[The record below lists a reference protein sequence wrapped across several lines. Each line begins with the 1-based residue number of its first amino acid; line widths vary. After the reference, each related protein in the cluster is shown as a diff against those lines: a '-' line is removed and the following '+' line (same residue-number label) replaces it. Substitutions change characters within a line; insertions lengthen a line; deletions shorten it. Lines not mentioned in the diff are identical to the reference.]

1 MIYACIVLSLLLS
14 LSVYKNI
21 RLGLIILR
29 VEDSI
34 EECMDVID
42 EKYSAMSE
50 ILKRPLFYDSPEV
63 KAVVKDIR
71 AVRDSLHNVALSL
84 AKNIVEEEEKTES
97 GA

>member
-1 MIYACIVLSLLLS
+1 MIYVCIVLSLLLS

-42 EKYSAMSE
+42 EKYSSMSE

-71 AVRDSLHNVALSL
+71 SVRDSLHNVALSL
-84 AKNIVEEEEKTES
+84 AKHIVEEEEKTES
-97 GA
+97 AT

>member
-1 MIYACIVLSLLLS
+1 MIYVCIVLSLLLF

-21 RLGLIILR
+21 RLGMIILR

-42 EKYSAMSE
+42 EKYSSMSE

-71 AVRDSLHNVALSL
+71 SVRDSLHNVALSL

-97 GA
+97 AT

>member
-1 MIYACIVLSLLLS
+1 MLSLLLS

-42 EKYSAMSE
+42 EKYSSMSE

-71 AVRDSLHNVALSL
+71 SVRDSLHNVALSL

-97 GA
+97 AT

>member
-1 MIYACIVLSLLLS
+1 MIYVCIVLSLLLS

-42 EKYSAMSE
+42 EKYSSMSE

-71 AVRDSLHNVALSL
+71 SVRDSLHNVALSL
-84 AKNIVEEEEKTES
+84 ARNIVEEEEKTES
-97 GA
+97 AT

>member
-1 MIYACIVLSLLLS
+1 
-14 LSVYKNI
+14 
-21 RLGLIILR
+21 

-42 EKYSAMSE
+42 EKYSTMSE

-71 AVRDSLHNVALSL
+71 SVRDSLHNVALSL

-97 GA
+97 AT

>member
-42 EKYSAMSE
+42 EKYSTMSE

-71 AVRDSLHNVALSL
+71 SVRDSLHNVALSL

-97 GA
+97 AT

>member
-1 MIYACIVLSLLLS
+1 MIYVCIVLSLLLS

-42 EKYSAMSE
+42 EKYSSMSE

-71 AVRDSLHNVALSL
+71 SVRDSLHNVALSL

-97 GA
+97 AT